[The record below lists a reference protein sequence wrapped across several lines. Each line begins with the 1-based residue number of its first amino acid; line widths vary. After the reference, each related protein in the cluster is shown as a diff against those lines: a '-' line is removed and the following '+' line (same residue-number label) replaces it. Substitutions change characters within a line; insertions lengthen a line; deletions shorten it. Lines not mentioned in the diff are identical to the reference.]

1 MENNSLVSIIIPCYK
16 QAQYLQ
22 ETLQSVLQQ
31 TYSNWECILVD
42 DGSPDNTK
50 EIATQWTTKDK
61 RFLYFYKENE
71 GVSKARNF
79 GIEKA
84 NGTYIQFLDSDDLID
99 QRKLELSL
107 NELNTVKEENVK
119 IVISNFRMFREGIEK
134 STIPYCDLKADL
146 FTFESL
152 LYKWNEVFSIP
163 IHCGFFHQSLF
174 ENIRFP
180 DNMTAQE
187 DWIVWVNIFKM
198 GVKASFIDLPLAFY
212 RQNPSSR
219 MMTND
224 IFLDQLKA
232 YEYFKT
238 ILTEAEYSKLSLV
251 LISRYFKSNIHLKKR
266 IVQLKQT
273 NTYIL
278 GNSIK
283 KIVQKMGL
291 LKPSKYVFEKI
302 LKLDVIAKHL

>member
-1 MENNSLVSIIIPCYK
+1 MNPLVSIIIPCYK
-16 QAQYLQ
+16 QAQYLE

-50 EIATQWTTKDK
+50 EIATQWTTNDK
-61 RFLYFYKENE
+61 RFCYFYKENE

-84 NGTYIQFLDSDDLID
+84 NGTYIQFLDADDLID
-99 QRKLELSL
+99 ERKLELSI
-107 NELNTVKEENVK
+107 NELNRIKEEHAK
-119 IVISNFRMFREGIEK
+119 IVISNFRMFTENLSK
-134 STIPYCDLKADL
+134 STIPYCELRADL
-146 FTFESL
+146 FTFENI
-152 LYKWNEVFSIP
+152 LYKWNEGFSIP
-163 IHCGFFHQSLF
+163 IHCGFFHHSLF
-174 ENIRFP
+174 KDVRFP
-180 DNMTAQE
+180 ENMTAQE
-187 DWIVWVNIFKM
+187 DWIVWVNLFKI
-198 GVKASFIDLPLAFY
+198 GTKAMFLDISLAFY
-212 RQNPSSR
+212 RLNPNSR

-238 ILTEAEYSKLSLV
+238 ILTEAEYNKFSLV
-251 LISRYFKSNIHLKKR
+251 LISRYFKSNIYLKKR
-266 IVQLKQT
+266 MVQLKQT

-283 KIVQKMGL
+283 KIVKKMGL

-302 LKLDVIAKHL
+302 LKLDVVAKHL